1 MINILELRSTYTTG
15 GGPDKTILLSAQK
28 HTVNRFNIIISY
40 LKGINDGELEI
51 ANWAK
56 EKKLNFEEIVEK
68 GKIDINALKRL
79 NELIRTN
86 KIDIIHAHDYKT
98 DVLAWV
104 LSWFNKKILLLATA
118 HGWID
123 NSKKEKFYNYLDM
136 WVLRYYDK
144 IIAVCE
150 ANKQKLI
157 NRGVAEDKI
166 RVIYNG
172 IDIEEWKDSEEI
184 KDVRNELGIK
194 PETKVI
200 GYVGRL
206 SPEKDLRTLLKA
218 IREVKKEVSNIK
230 VLIVGE
236 GPSKEGLIDYARELK
251 ISSEVLFLG
260 FRKDVKK
267 IYKTIDILAM
277 TSKTEGLSNTILEA
291 QAMGKPVIATQVG
304 GNSEIIEDN
313 LNGFLFPF
321 RHYSSLCEKIILL
334 LKNNLWREKMGE
346 NARKQ
351 ICKNFSFDQ
360 RLKKVEELYLEI
372 MASKRQ

>member
-1 MINILELRSTYTTG
+1 MINIMELRSTYTTG

-28 HTVNRFNIIISY
+28 HAVNRFNIIIGY
-40 LKGINDGELEI
+40 LKGIYDGELEI
-51 ANWAK
+51 AQWAK

-68 GKIDINALKRL
+68 GKIDIYALKKL
-79 NELIRTN
+79 HELITIN

-98 DVLAWV
+98 DVIAWV
-104 LSWFNKKILLLATA
+104 LSWFNKKISLLATA
-118 HGWID
+118 HGWIN

-136 WVLRYYDK
+136 QVLRYYDK

-157 NRGVAEDKI
+157 NKGVPEDKI

-172 IDIEEWKDSEEI
+172 IDIEEWQESEEI
-184 KDVRNELGIK
+184 KDIRDELGIER
-194 PETKVI
+194 ETKVI

-218 IREVKKEVSNIK
+218 IQGVKKEVSNIK

-236 GPSKEGLIDYARELK
+236 GPSKEELINYARELK

-260 FRKDVKK
+260 FRRDIKK
-267 IYKTIDILAM
+267 IYKTIDIVAM
-277 TSKTEGLSNTILEA
+277 TSETEGLSNTILEA

-321 RHYSSLCEKIILL
+321 QDYSSLVEKITLL
-334 LKNNLWREKMGE
+334 LKNELWLKKMGE
-346 NARKQ
+346 NARKR